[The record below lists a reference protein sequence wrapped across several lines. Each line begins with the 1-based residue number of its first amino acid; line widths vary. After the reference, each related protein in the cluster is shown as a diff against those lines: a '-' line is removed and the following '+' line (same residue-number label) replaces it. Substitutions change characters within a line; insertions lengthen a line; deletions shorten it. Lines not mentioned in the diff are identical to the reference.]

1 VGDLSRLTFNAP
13 PPKPEA
19 QPVRHP
25 VGAALRMIRWGWV
38 LARHDALIPREANPL
53 LPAWGRPARCL
64 RLASI

>member
-1 VGDLSRLTFNAP
+1 MGDLSRLTFNAP

-38 LARHDALIPREANPL
+38 LARHDALIPREANPCC
-53 LPAWGRPARCL
+53 PPGAAPSRN
-64 RLASI
+64 